1 MTAEAKAVV
10 AACLVAALS
19 LWLAIAMLQEL
30 NTTRVIMIRADRD
43 LAPGDVSAIIEE
55 AKRITGESSL

>member
-30 NTTRVIMIRADRD
+30 HTTRVIMIRADRD